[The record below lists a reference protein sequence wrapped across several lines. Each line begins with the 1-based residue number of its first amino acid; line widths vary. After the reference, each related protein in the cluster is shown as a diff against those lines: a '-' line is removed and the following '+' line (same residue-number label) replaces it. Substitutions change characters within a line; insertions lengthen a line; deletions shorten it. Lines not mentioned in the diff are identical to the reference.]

1 MQNKKANIPA
11 KDANESQKAYRERIA
26 KEMAEEKQRQQFQK
40 FVTDKREDY
49 AMTALDALL
58 KNPNTDVSAV
68 EANVETAFKYADTM
82 LYKLYHIRLSK
93 PQNESETTS
102 APEEDKNSKP
112 ATKKRSSIKPASK
125 E

>member
-1 MQNKKANIPA
+1 MQNKKPIIPA

-26 KEMAEEKQRQQFQK
+26 KERAEEQQRQEFQK

-68 EANVETAFKYADTM
+68 EANVEVSFKYADTM
-82 LYKLYHIRLSK
+82 LYKLHNIRFVR
-93 PQNESETTS
+93 PANESETTP
-102 APEEDKNSKP
+102 APEEDRNAKA
-112 ATKKRSSIKPASK
+112 ATKKRNSSKPASK